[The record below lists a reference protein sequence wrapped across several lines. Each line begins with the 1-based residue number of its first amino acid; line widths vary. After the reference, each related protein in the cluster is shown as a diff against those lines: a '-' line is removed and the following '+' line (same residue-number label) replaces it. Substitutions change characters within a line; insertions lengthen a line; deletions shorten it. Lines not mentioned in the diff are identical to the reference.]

1 MKEADILIVEDDAII
16 AHDLLTRLNKVGYR
30 TVATVASGEKALER
44 IAQSLPDLILM
55 DIVLKG
61 RLDGIETV
69 QEIRRQRLS
78 TAVVYLTAYSDEVTL
93 ARAKKTEPQ
102 GYLVKPVKDYELFTA
117 VDLALIKIQNERREQ
132 HLHAVLNTLV
142 RMHRLFIRHENEHE
156 LLPALCTLLTEN
168 RSYQSAWIMLL
179 DEAGRP
185 LLTVSSN
192 IKGDIKKLE
201 QAVINNTPPR
211 CLQETLAGNEI
222 TVTEDIQDFCRECPL
237 VNGYG
242 RSGISSTPI
251 RFKNDTMGIL
261 TIALP
266 SNFFHDPEEQGI
278 IRNIASDIGYALHNL
293 RQLQQRKQ
301 TEAALHLNRNRLR
314 EAQEMASLGYWE
326 IDALTLS
333 ITGSDQVYTI
343 LQRSP
348 DNPITTRKAFQ
359 TLIHPEDRSGAIQAM
374 DALLTDD
381 TPYDLIYRVLMPDG
395 SFKHLHMKAR
405 MHRDKLGRPVRV
417 MGTMQD
423 VSMQKKMEQRLLQT
437 EKMATIAGLA
447 AGVAHEL
454 NTPLSA
460 ILQSIQIIELALDP
474 KNGTARRQA
483 ETFNIDLEQ
492 LHHFFSACKMDYFLE
507 GIKSSATNAS
517 RIINNL
523 LQFSRPKTG
532 EWVKVSA
539 QKMITNSIELART
552 DYTLKKDYNILNIDF
567 QTEFAPD
574 LGTLYCIPMEIEQV
588 LLNLIK
594 NAAHALT
601 GPGADP
607 SPEPCIILRAFM
619 GDNLVRID
627 VEDNGRGIRDQ
638 DLPHI
643 FDPFYT
649 TKDIGIGTGLGLS
662 VAYGIIKD
670 NHNGRITVKTTV
682 GKGTTMSI
690 HLPVSRQEEEIP
702 T

>member
-1 MKEADILIVEDDAII
+1 MKNADILIVEDDGII
-16 AHDLLTRLNKVGYR
+16 AHDLLTRLYKVGYR
-30 TVATVASGEKALER
+30 TVSTVASGEKALER

-69 QEIRRQRLS
+69 QEIRRQHFS
-78 TAVVYLTAYSDEVTL
+78 TAVVYLTACSDEITL
-93 ARAKKTEPQ
+93 NRAKKTEPQ

-117 VDLALIKIQNERREQ
+117 VDLALIKIHNERREQ

-142 RMHRLFIRHENEHE
+142 RMHRLFIRHEHEAE
-156 LLPALCTLLTEN
+156 LLPDLCRLLTES

-179 DEAGRP
+179 DENRYP

-201 QAVINNTPPR
+201 QGVFNRNPPS
-211 CLQETLAGNEI
+211 CLQETLAGNEV
-222 TVTEDIQDFCRECPL
+222 TVTEDIEEFCRDCPL

-242 RSGISSTPI
+242 RSGITSTPI
-251 RFKNDTMGIL
+251 RFKDHLLGIL

-266 SNFFHDPEEQGI
+266 SDFCHDPEEQKI
-278 IRNIASDIGYALHNL
+278 IRNIASDVGYAIHNL
-293 RQLQQRKQ
+293 RQLQQRNQ
-301 TEAALHLNRNRLR
+301 AETALNINRNRLR
-314 EAQEMASLGYWE
+314 EAQEIADLGYWE
-326 IDALTLS
+326 IDAVTLDIS
-333 ITGSDQVYTI
+333 GSDQVYTI
-343 LQRSP
+343 LQRNP
-348 DNPITTRKAFQ
+348 DHPINTRESFQ
-359 TLIHPEDRSGAIQAM
+359 ALIHPEDRKGAIAAM
-374 DALLTDD
+374 NALLTDD
-381 TPYDLIYRVLMPDG
+381 KPYDLIYRVLMPDG

-405 MHRDKLGRPVRV
+405 MHRDELGRPVRV

-474 KNGTARRQA
+474 ENDMSRQQA
-483 ETFNIDLEQ
+483 KQFDIKLEQ
-492 LHHFFSACKMDYFLE
+492 LHQFFRAGKVDYFLE
-507 GIKSSATNAS
+507 GIKKSATNAS

-532 EWVKVSA
+532 EWTKVSA
-539 QKMITNSIELART
+539 QQMIANSIELART
-552 DYTLKKDYNILNIDF
+552 DYTLKKNYNLLNIDI
-567 QTEFAPD
+567 QTEIASD
-574 LGTLYCIPMEIEQV
+574 LCTLYCIPMEIEQV

-601 GPGADP
+601 TDAGTS
-607 SPEPCIILRAFM
+607 SPAPYIILRAVM
-619 GDNLVRID
+619 DDNLLRID
-627 VEDNGRGIRDQ
+627 VEDNGRGITDQ

-662 VAYGIIKD
+662 VAYGIIND
-670 NHNGRITVKTTV
+670 NHNGRITVETTV
-682 GKGTTMSI
+682 GKGTTVSI
-690 HLPVSRQEEEIP
+690 YLPVSRQEEEIAI
-702 T
+702 

>member
-1 MKEADILIVEDDAII
+1 MKRADILIVEDDGII

-44 IAQSLPDLILM
+44 IDQSLPDLVLM

-93 ARAKKTEPQ
+93 SRAKKTEPQ

-117 VDLALIKIQNERREQ
+117 VDLALMKIQTERREH

-142 RMHRLFIRHENEHE
+142 RMHRLFIRHEDEHE
-156 LLPALCTLLTEN
+156 LLPALCALLTEN
-168 RSYQSAWIMLL
+168 RSYHSAWIMLL
-179 DEAGRP
+179 DEEGQP

-242 RSGISSTPI
+242 RSGITSTPI
-251 RFKNDTMGIL
+251 RFKGDTLGIL

-266 SNFFHDPEEQGI
+266 SDFFHDPEEQGI

-293 RQLQQRKQ
+293 RQLRQRKQ
-301 TEAALHLNRNRLR
+301 AEAALHLNRNRLR
-314 EAQEMASLGYWE
+314 EAQEIASLGYWE
-326 IDALTLS
+326 IDAVTRN
-333 ITGSDQVYTI
+333 IIGSEQVYI
-343 LQRSP
+343 LLQRSP

-359 TLIHPEDRSGAIQAM
+359 ALIHPEDRSGAIQAM

-381 TPYDLIYRVLMPDG
+381 IPYDQIYRVLMPDG

-405 MHRDKLGRPVRV
+405 MHRDNLGRPVRV

-474 KNGTARRQA
+474 KNGTARKQA
-483 ETFNIDLEQ
+483 EKFDIDLEQ
-492 LHHFFSACKMDYFLE
+492 LHHFFAVCKMDYFLE

-532 EWVKVSA
+532 EWIKVSA

-552 DYTLKKDYNILNIDF
+552 DYTLKKDYNIMNIDF

-601 GPGADP
+601 GPGVEPP
-607 SPEPCIILRAFM
+607 SKPRIILRAFM
-619 GDNLVRID
+619 DDNLVRID
-627 VEDNGRGIRDQ
+627 VEDNGCGIRDQ

-670 NHNGRITVKTTV
+670 NHNGRITVQSTV

-690 HLPVSRQEEEIP
+690 HLPVFRQEEETP